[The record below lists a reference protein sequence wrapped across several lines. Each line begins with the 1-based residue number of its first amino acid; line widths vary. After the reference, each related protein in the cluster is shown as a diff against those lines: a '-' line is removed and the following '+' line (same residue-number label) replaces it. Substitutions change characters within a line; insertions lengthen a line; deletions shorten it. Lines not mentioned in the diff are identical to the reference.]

1 MDAQTSFEANLR
13 QLEKTVKA
21 LENGDLGLDAALAQY
36 EGGIRLLAN
45 CHAMLDSAS
54 QKVALLT
61 GVTEDGQPET
71 AEFDATATFERPAIA
86 AKPNRASGDPGDSSG
101 LPF

>member
-1 MDAQTSFEANLR
+1 MNAEPSFEANLR

-21 LENGDLGLDAALAQY
+21 LEGGDLGLDAALAQY
-36 EGGIRLLAN
+36 EGGIRLLAS
-45 CHAMLDSAS
+45 CHAMLDAAG

-61 GVTEDGQPET
+61 GATEVGQPET
-71 AEFDATATFERPAIA
+71 AEFDAAATFEGPSAA
-86 AKPNRASGDPGDSSG
+86 AKGNRSGDLNG